1 MPCVADALTAGQAAL
16 QSCSE
21 TARLDA
27 EVLLAKVTGKSRTQL
42 FAWPDA
48 NLPETTVKAY
58 EQLVAKRAAGQ
69 PVAYLTGEQEF
80 WSLSLAVNASTLIPR
95 PETERLVELAL
106 EYIHTHQA
114 TKVLD
119 LGTGSGA
126 IACALMSDRSDI
138 NMTITD
144 QSVAA
149 LETASHNIKRHTN
162 ASVSP
167 ALGDWFDAVGD
178 ERFDLIVSNPPYI
191 AVNDPHLTQGDVAAE
206 PRTALISGKD
216 GLDDLR
222 KIIAEAP
229 DHLHRPG
236 GLMVEHGYQ
245 QAAAVRQLF
254 QQHQFQNIRS
264 FHDLSGHERVTAGV
278 QP

>member
-1 MPCVADALTAGQAAL
+1 MPCVADALAAGQATL
-16 QSCSE
+16 HLCSE

-42 FAWPDA
+42 FAWPNAD
-48 NLPETTVKAY
+48 LPKPALKAY
-58 EQLVAKRAAGQ
+58 EQLIAQRAAGQ

-106 EYIHTHQA
+106 EYIHMHQA

-126 IACALMSDRSDI
+126 IACALMSDRPDI

-144 QSVAA
+144 QSAAA
-149 LETASHNIKRHTN
+149 LATATRNINRHTN
-162 ASVSP
+162 ASVST
-167 ALGDWFDAVGD
+167 ALGDWFNAVDD
-178 ERFDLIVSNPPYI
+178 EHFDLIISNPPYI
-191 AVNDPHLTQGDVAAE
+191 AINDPHLTQGDVAAE
-206 PRTALISGKD
+206 PRAALISGKD

-222 KIIAEAP
+222 KIIAAAP

-236 GLMVEHGYQ
+236 GLIVEHGYQ

-264 FHDLSGHERVTAGV
+264 FHDLSGHERVTAGD